1 MNNAE
6 FLRKLKKLPVMS
18 SYDIPEAL
26 RENSD
31 VSTSKV
37 NVRQI
42 TLLIGSM
49 TGFII
54 LAIISGFLFSLATPK
69 TAIYS
74 QSISHRQESIR
85 TNPEQKKPLSFQ
97 KNSADSILGHFA
109 YREAPM
115 SELVGIYQNGQIK
128 MRQAAAQKLQ
138 EMLID
143 AKTQGVN
150 LVPISGFR
158 TIVQQEALFFGI
170 GAQRNQTPAQRAAV
184 SAPPKYSEH
193 HTGYALD
200 IGDGSAPVTN
210 LTTNF
215 EKTTAFRWLE
225 NNAARYGFELS
236 FPRNNLQ
243 GLNYEPWHWRFV
255 GNPHSFETF
264 YKRQKQNIQTLL
276 KENFSK
282 ISFS

>member
-1 MNNAE
+1 MNNTE
-6 FLRKLKKLPVMS
+6 FLRKLKNFPAVS

-26 RENSD
+26 RDNSD
-31 VSTSKV
+31 VSRSKA
-37 NVRQI
+37 NFRQI
-42 TLLIGSM
+42 TLLIGSI

-54 LAIISGFLFSLATPK
+54 LATISGFLFSLPIPK
-69 TAIYS
+69 TGTDS
-74 QSISHRQESIR
+74 ESISHRQASIR
-85 TNPEQKKPLSFQ
+85 TTPDSNNPLSFQ
-97 KNSADSILGHFA
+97 KNRIDSILGHFA
-109 YREAPM
+109 YPEAPM
-115 SELVGIYQNGQIK
+115 SELVRVYQNRQIK
-128 MRQAAAQKLQ
+128 MRRTAAKKLK
-138 EMLID
+138 EMIID
-143 AKTQGVN
+143 AKAQGVK

-200 IGDGSAPVTN
+200 IGDGWAPATN

-236 FPRNNLQ
+236 FPQGNLQ
-243 GLNYEPWHWRFV
+243 GVNYEPWHWRFV

-264 YKRQKQNIQTLL
+264 YKRQKQNFKTLL
-276 KENFSK
+276 KEKFSK
-282 ISFS
+282 IRPS

>member
-6 FLRKLKKLPVMS
+6 FLRKLKNLPVMS

-26 RENSD
+26 RDNSD
-31 VSTSKV
+31 VSTSKAS
-37 NVRQI
+37 VRQI
-42 TLLIGSM
+42 TLLISSM

-54 LAIISGFLFSLATPK
+54 LAIISGFLFSLTTPK

-74 QSISHRQESIR
+74 QSISHRQESTR
-85 TNPEQKKPLSFQ
+85 TNPDQNKPLNFQ

-115 SELVGIYQNGQIK
+115 SELVGIYQNRQIK
-128 MRQAAAQKLQ
+128 MRQAAAKKLQ

-143 AKTQGVN
+143 AKTKGVN

-158 TIVQQEALFFGI
+158 TIAQQEALFFGI
-170 GAQRNQTPAQRAAV
+170 GAQRNQTPSQRAAV

-200 IGDGSAPVTN
+200 IGDGSAPASN

-215 EKTTAFRWLE
+215 EKTTAWNEISRHLKQ
-225 NNAARYGFELS
+225 ASLIKA
-236 FPRNNLQ
+236 
-243 GLNYEPWHWRFV
+243 
-255 GNPHSFETF
+255 
-264 YKRQKQNIQTLL
+264 QK
-276 KENFSK
+276 
-282 ISFS
+282 